1 MSRLI
6 RALCAASAAAAACS
20 PASTLAQSTALPP
33 LVVEG
38 AAGTTPAASP
48 ATATAPAGATS
59 LTVPTTAQ
67 AEAALS
73 RVPGA
78 VAVVPDT
85 AFKTGPARTAK
96 DILDYVP
103 GVWIEPKWGDDS
115 RLSIRGSGL
124 SRNFHLRGV
133 QLTMDGIPINT
144 SDGYGDFQE
153 IDPTAY
159 RYVEV
164 FKGANGLRFG
174 ANALGGAVNFVVPT
188 GRDATALD
196 TRIDAGGFGFVR
208 GQAAVGGA
216 AGPWDAFATVSS
228 SMQDGYREH
237 SWGNAE
243 RASGNVGYRVSPD
256 VETRLYV
263 NANSVRQRIPGEV
276 TKAQALSSPRTA
288 AVNNLTNDWQRNID
302 TLRLAS
308 RTTVKRDGTVF
319 EFGAFGV
326 DRHLMHPI
334 YQWLDYRYEDYGG
347 FARAVDER
355 LLLGHRNRFTLGA
368 NVLNGTIRADQY
380 VNTGGQKG
388 ALTSSRIQRP
398 ENYTAYA
405 ENAFYVVPTV
415 SLIAGA
421 QYLYA
426 VREQEVRFS
435 TNGDLNGRATYS
447 VWSPKVGVLWDVAP
461 DWQVFGNVS
470 RSAEVPSFGESVSP
484 NATNPTLP
492 NIPFWAIRPQRA
504 TTVEIGT
511 RGRRPDVSWDVA
523 LYRAEISNELMCLYS
538 SFGSCNVTNADRTV
552 HQGVE
557 LGLGVSLLKSLLVQA
572 GEPDRLWLQLAYTYN
587 DFRFDGDARFGDNRL
602 PGAPPHILKAE
613 LLYKHPG
620 GYAFGPTL
628 EWVPQAYFVDSANTL
643 STDAY
648 LLWGLKAAYDD
659 GTISAYVEGRNL
671 SDVSY
676 ISSASI
682 IDRATTASALFNPG
696 TGRAVYAGLRWR
708 M

>member
-6 RALCAASAAAAACS
+6 RAFCAASAAVAACS
-20 PASTLAQSTALPP
+20 TAFAQSTALPP

-38 AAGTTPAASP
+38 GSAPAGGTSSGPAAGT
-48 ATATAPAGATS
+48 ATS
-59 LTVPTTAQ
+59 LTVPTAAQ
-67 AEAALS
+67 AEAALA

-96 DILDYVP
+96 DILDWVP

-133 QLTMDGIPINT
+133 QLYMDGIPINT

-174 ANALGGAVNFVVPT
+174 ANALGGAINFVMPT
-188 GRDATALD
+188 GRDAPPLD
-196 TRIDAGGFGFVR
+196 TRIDVGGFGFVR
-208 GQAAVGGA
+208 GQAAVGGS
-216 AGPWDAFATVSS
+216 AGPWDGFATVSS
-228 SMQDGYREH
+228 SMQDGYRDH

-243 RASGNVGYRVSPD
+243 RASGNVGYRFSPD
-256 VETRLYV
+256 VETRVYV

-276 TKAQALSSPRTA
+276 TKSQALASPQTA
-288 AVNNLTNDWQRNID
+288 ATNNLANDWQRNID
-302 TLRLAS
+302 TLRIGS
-308 RTTVKRDGTVF
+308 KTTVKLDSTVI
-319 EFGAFGV
+319 ELGLFGV

-334 YQWLDYRYEDYGG
+334 YQWLDYRYEDWGG
-347 FARAVDER
+347 FARATDER
-355 LLLGHRNRFTLGA
+355 LLLGHRNRVTLGV
-368 NVLNGTIRADQY
+368 NVLNGTIHADQY
-380 VNTGGQKG
+380 ANTGGAKG
-388 ALTSSRIQRP
+388 ALLSSRVQRP

-405 ENAFYVVPTV
+405 ENAFYAVPTFSIV
-415 SLIAGA
+415 AGT

-426 VREQEVRFS
+426 VRDQEVLYS
-435 TNGDLNGRATYS
+435 VNGDLNGRAS
-447 VWSPKVGVLWDVAP
+447 FSLWSPKIGAVWDVSP

-470 RSAEVPSFGESVSP
+470 RSAEVPSFGESVAP
-484 NATNPTLP
+484 NFLNPSLP
-492 NIPFWAIRPQRA
+492 SIPFYDIRPQRA
-504 TTVEIGT
+504 TTFEIGT
-511 RGRRPDVSWDVA
+511 RGRRPDVTWDVA
-523 LYRAEISNELMCLYS
+523 LYRAEITDELMCLYS

-557 LGLGVSLLKSLLVQA
+557 LGLGLSLLKNIAVAA
-572 GEPDRLWLQLAYTYN
+572 GTPDRLWLQVAYTWN
-587 DFRFDGDARFGDNRL
+587 DFRFDGDPVFGDNRL
-602 PGAPPHILKAE
+602 PGAPPHIVKAE
-613 LLYKHPG
+613 LLYMHPG
-620 GYAFGPTL
+620 GWSFGPTL

-643 STDAY
+643 ATDPY
-648 LLWGLKAAYDD
+648 VLWGLKAAYDD
-659 GTISAYVEGRNL
+659 GTLSAYVEARNL
-671 SDVSY
+671 ADVTY

-682 IDRATTASALFNPG
+682 IDRATTASTLFNPG